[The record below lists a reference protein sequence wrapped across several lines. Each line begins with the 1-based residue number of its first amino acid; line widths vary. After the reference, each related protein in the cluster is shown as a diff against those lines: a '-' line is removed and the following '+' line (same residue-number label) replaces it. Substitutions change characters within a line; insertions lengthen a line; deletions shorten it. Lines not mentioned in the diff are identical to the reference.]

1 MTEARL
7 RRSLYLAGPLLA
19 SMTLAACGD
28 KDRSARAHTSVA
40 KAEVS
45 TKLPASEV
53 SDEFLLATATAAA
66 QAASVPKPVAVGVV
80 VPPPEPPPAS
90 DNATMNQ
97 VAPPADGGSK
107 AGSNGQ

>member
-7 RRSLYLAGPLLA
+7 RRSLFLAGPLVA
-19 SMTLAACGD
+19 AMTLAACGD

-66 QAASVPKPVAVGVV
+66 EAASVPHPVAVGVV
-80 VPPPEPPPAS
+80 VPPPEPPPAP
-90 DNATMNQ
+90 DNAMINQ
-97 VAPPADGGSK
+97 AAPPADSGSK
-107 AGSNGQ
+107 GGGNGQ